1 MMLAVKMRS
10 IEVVRILKLKSLR
23 IAMRCGYTALM
34 ECCKNGYSEMICHLI
49 SEAGMQTGN
58 DFQWGAGCT
67 ALMIACY
74 YGHSD
79 CVRQLLDIEGKIYTP
94 REFGP
99 ETSAQAQSFLIL
111 LEAYSW
117 WAVSLSVGA
126 TFPII
131 LDAYKVACM
140 SLKRIY
146 FCKQIT
152 SPTVTT
158 VHQLY

>member
-67 ALMIACY
+67 A
-74 YGHSD
+74 
-79 CVRQLLDIEGKIYTP
+79 
-94 REFGP
+94 
-99 ETSAQAQSFLIL
+99 
-111 LEAYSW
+111 
-117 WAVSLSVGA
+117 
-126 TFPII
+126 
-131 LDAYKVACM
+131 
-140 SLKRIY
+140 
-146 FCKQIT
+146 
-152 SPTVTT
+152 
-158 VHQLY
+158 